1 VGLQIL
7 HTLLYEKIH
16 ATGMLIELN
25 LTKISKYF
33 LSEQELKDCRSQ
45 MTDLTNRWYE
55 AIRVSPNEDESE
67 ENDEEKHI
75 IQKAKPSTSRT

>member
-1 VGLQIL
+1 
-7 HTLLYEKIH
+7 
-16 ATGMLIELN
+16 M
-25 LTKISKYF
+25 
-33 LSEQELKDCRSQ
+33 SEQELKDCRSQ